1 MIANIAKKLGVILSV
16 ALLAFASFAIS
27 ATPARAAGVE
37 VVMGAGG
44 QLKFEPEEVT
54 IAPGDTV
61 TFVMGQLAPHNVVFD
76 AKKIPGKDKKLAKK
90 LSAAKLINGT
100 GETVEVAFPA
110 DAEPGVYPYFCQPH
124 RGAGMVGKVIVE

>member
-1 MIANIAKKLGVILSV
+1 MIASITKKLGVILSV
-16 ALLAFASFAIS
+16 ALLAVASFAIS

-44 QLKFEPEEVT
+44 QLQFEPAEVT

-61 TFVMGQLAPHNVVFD
+61 TFVMGQLAPHNVIFD
-76 AKKIPGKDKKLAKK
+76 AKNIPGGDKKLAKK
-90 LSAAKLINGT
+90 LSAAKLINSS

-110 DAEPGVYPYFCQPH
+110 NAEPGVYPYFCQPH